1 MCVFP
6 LPITFRYAFASAG
19 LTVLLLS
26 DASQTYKP
34 VSKEDGV
41 GIIRRRPLLR
51 WRPSR
56 FHDTTRLSRSLRGQT
71 RIHEKQEEG
80 D

>member
-6 LPITFRYAFASAG
+6 LPITVRYAFASAG

-34 VSKEDGV
+34 VSEEVGV

-51 WRPSR
+51 
-56 FHDTTRLSRSLRGQT
+56 
-71 RIHEKQEEG
+71 
-80 D
+80 